1 MDMPALEPDSI
12 AQAIADCEMTA
23 SPASVSPASASAYTT
38 SVEAA
43 PESPNELTLRRR
55 RSGHVQG
62 SAPDLESLFWADG
75 AVPDEG
81 ATPEAQGDAH
91 GGQVGLMQRLSFAFA
106 GAGGFVPASAS

>member
-1 MDMPALEPDSI
+1 MDMPALEPDSV
-12 AQAIADCEMTA
+12 AQAITDCEMTA

-38 SVEAA
+38 GVEAA
-43 PESPNELTLRRR
+43 PESPNELTLRKR

-75 AVPDEG
+75 AVPDES
-81 ATPEAQGDAH
+81 APEAQGDAQ

-106 GAGGFVPASAS
+106 GAGGFLPASAS